1 MAHTLLDI
9 LLLFFAIVNVVVAK
23 ILIINAIKCMSRA
36 FHNTHKSV
44 LAFYVNENFVLLLYE
59 KGKDHYA

>member
-23 ILIINAIKCMSRA
+23 ILIINAVKCMSRA
-36 FHNTHKSV
+36 FYNTHKSG